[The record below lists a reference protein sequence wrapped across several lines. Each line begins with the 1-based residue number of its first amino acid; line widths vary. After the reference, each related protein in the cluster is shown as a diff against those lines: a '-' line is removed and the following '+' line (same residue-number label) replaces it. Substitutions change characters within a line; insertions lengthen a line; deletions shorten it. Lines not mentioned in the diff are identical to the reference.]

1 MQQLIDTNYYAR
13 KLIQFPLSFTVN
25 SSDDLEELTEKV
37 KELQSSVHLGKRSEG
52 WNFLGSWNDGVY
64 YSDYQ
69 SYLDY
74 INQPDIEIY
83 DDNQNKLTQ
92 NEFINIVTTWK
103 GKKHS
108 PLSLSLHPLLHS
120 SPFLSLPFSP
130 SFRSTL
136 IQFPELDFYNGDWC

>member
-1 MQQLIDTNYYAR
+1 MQQLIDTNYYA
-13 KLIQFPLSFTVN
+13 KKVIQFPLTFTVN
-25 SSDDLEELTEKV
+25 SYDELEELTVKV

-92 NEFINIVTTWK
+92 NEFINIVTEKK

-108 PLSLSLHPLLHS
+108 PLIL
-120 SPFLSLPFSP
+120 
-130 SFRSTL
+130 FRSL
-136 IQFPELDFYNGDWC
+136 IQFPELDFMRGEWC

>member
-13 KLIQFPLSFTVN
+13 KKIQFPISFTVN

-52 WNFLGSWNDGVY
+52 WNFLASWNDGVY

-83 DDNQNKLTQ
+83 DEYNNKLSPS
-92 NEFINIVTTWK
+92 EFINIVTEKK

-108 PLSLSLHPLLHS
+108 HLT
-120 SPFLSLPFSP
+120 PFPV
-130 SFRSTL
+130 L
-136 IQFPELDFYNGDWC
+136 IQFPELDFMRGEWC

>member
-1 MQQLIDTNYYAR
+1 MSTNYYA
-13 KLIQFPLSFTVN
+13 KKVIQFPLTFTVN
-25 SSDDLEELTEKV
+25 SYDELEELTVKV

-69 SYLDY
+69 SFINY

-92 NEFINIVTTWK
+92 NEFINIVTEKK

-108 PLSLSLHPLLHS
+108 PLIL
-120 SPFLSLPFSP
+120 
-130 SFRSTL
+130 FRSL
-136 IQFPELDFYNGDWC
+136 IQFPELDFMRGEWC

>member
-1 MQQLIDTNYYAR
+1 MSTNYYAR
-13 KLIQFPLSFTVN
+13 KVINFPLNFTVN

-37 KELQSSVHLGKRSEG
+37 KELQSSVHLGKSSVG

-69 SYLDY
+69 SYIDY

-108 PLSLSLHPLLHS
+108 SLIL
-120 SPFLSLPFSP
+120 
-130 SFRSTL
+130 FRSL
-136 IQFPELDFYNGDWC
+136 IQFPELDFMRGEWC

>member
-1 MQQLIDTNYYAR
+1 MQQLIDTNYYA
-13 KLIQFPLSFTVN
+13 KKVIQFPLTFTVN
-25 SSDDLEELTEKV
+25 SYDELEELTVKV

-64 YSDYQ
+64 WWDYQ

-92 NEFINIVTTWK
+92 NEFINIVTEKK

-108 PLSLSLHPLLHS
+108 PLILFH
-120 SPFLSLPFSP
+120 F
-130 SFRSTL
+130 L
-136 IQFPELDFYNGDWC
+136 IQFPELDFMRGEWC

>member
-1 MQQLIDTNYYAR
+1 MSTNYYAR
-13 KLIQFPLSFTVN
+13 KVINFPLNFTINSFDN
-25 SSDDLEELTEKV
+25 LEELTEKV

-69 SYLDY
+69 SFIDY

-83 DDNQNKLTQ
+83 DEYNNKLTQ

-108 PLSLSLHPLLHS
+108 PLIL
-120 SPFLSLPFSP
+120 
-130 SFRSTL
+130 FRSL
-136 IQFPELDFYNGDWC
+136 IQFPELDFMRGEWC

>member
-1 MQQLIDTNYYAR
+1 MQQLIDTNYYA
-13 KLIQFPLSFTVN
+13 KKVIQFPLTFTVN
-25 SSDDLEELTEKV
+25 SYDELEELTVKV

-64 YSDYQ
+64 WWDYQ

-83 DDNQNKLTQ
+83 DEYNNKLSPS
-92 NEFINIVTTWK
+92 EFINIVTEKK

-108 PLSLSLHPLLHS
+108 PLIL
-120 SPFLSLPFSP
+120 
-130 SFRSTL
+130 FRSL
-136 IQFPELDFYNGDWC
+136 IQFPELDFMRGEWC

>member
-1 MQQLIDTNYYAR
+1 MQQLIDTNYYA
-13 KLIQFPLSFTVN
+13 KKVIQFPLTFTVN
-25 SSDDLEELTEKV
+25 SYDELEELTEKV

-83 DDNQNKLTQ
+83 DEYNNKLSPS
-92 NEFINIVTTWK
+92 EFINIVTEKK

-108 PLSLSLHPLLHS
+108 PLIL
-120 SPFLSLPFSP
+120 
-130 SFRSTL
+130 FRSL
-136 IQFPELDFYNGDWC
+136 IQFPELNFMRGEWC

>member
-1 MQQLIDTNYYAR
+1 MSTNYYAR
-13 KLIQFPLSFTVN
+13 KVIQFPLSFTVN

-37 KELQSSVHLGKRSEG
+37 KELQSSVHLGKHSEG

-69 SYLDY
+69 SFINY

-83 DDNQNKLTQ
+83 DEYNNKLSPS
-92 NEFINIVTTWK
+92 EFINIVTEKK

-108 PLSLSLHPLLHS
+108 PLIL
-120 SPFLSLPFSP
+120 
-130 SFRSTL
+130 FRSL
-136 IQFPELDFYNGDWC
+136 IQFPELDFMRGEWC

>member
-1 MQQLIDTNYYAR
+1 MQQLIDTNYYA
-13 KLIQFPLSFTVN
+13 KKVIQFPLTFTVN
-25 SSDDLEELTEKV
+25 SYDELEELTVKV

-64 YSDYQ
+64 WWDYQ

-92 NEFINIVTTWK
+92 NEFINIVTEKK

-108 PLSLSLHPLLHS
+108 PLIL
-120 SPFLSLPFSP
+120 
-130 SFRSTL
+130 FRSL
-136 IQFPELDFYNGDWC
+136 IQFPELDFMRGEWC